1 MESLYGMDLIDNLF
15 RINDLEFIT
24 NYLNLEEK
32 LDGNFLNQ
40 EVSDI
45 MTQLSGRNLELDDS
59 ISPELYSVKDIII
72 SYIRDMV
79 CQKTQ
84 EIYDLYEVRFN
95 DNDTEYTVG
104 VTGSPSV
111 EKLFTIIKIGSHPRL
126 KIGDV
131 IVAEESLIRCSDDSK
146 IPIDIIEIKDYFSS

>member
-1 MESLYGMDLIDNLF
+1 MESLYGIDLIDNLF

-24 NYLNLEEK
+24 NYLDLEEK
-32 LDGNFLNQ
+32 LGGNFLNQ

-45 MTQLSGRNLELDDS
+45 MTQLSGRNIEIDDT
-59 ISPELYSVKDIII
+59 ISPELYSIKDIII

-79 CQKTQ
+79 CKKTQ

-95 DNDTEYTVG
+95 DNNKEYTVG
-104 VTGSPSV
+104 VTGSPSI
-111 EKLFTIIKIGSHPRL
+111 EKRFTIIKIGSHPIL

-131 IVAEESLIRCSDDSK
+131 IVADEGIIICSDGSK
-146 IPIDIIEIKDYFSS
+146 IPIEIVEIKDYFSS